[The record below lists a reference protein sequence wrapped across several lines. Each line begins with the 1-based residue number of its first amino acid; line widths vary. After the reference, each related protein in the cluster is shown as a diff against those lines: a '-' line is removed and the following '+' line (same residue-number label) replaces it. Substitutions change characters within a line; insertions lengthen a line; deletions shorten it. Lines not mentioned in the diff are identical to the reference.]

1 MTRKPKKRRPY
12 RDDRGFLFLADLEQA
27 SGPGDVKITVIDR
40 MAPQPGIIGNYWL
53 REALR
58 KFGR

>member
-1 MTRKPKKRRPY
+1 MTRKKGKGKPFLDR
-12 RDDRGFLFLADLEQA
+12 RGFLFLADIEESTSPQNLR
-27 SGPGDVKITVIDR
+27 ITVIDQR
-40 MAPQPGIIGNYWL
+40 APQPGIIGKYLL